1 MPFLKRFLL
10 LFLCISFLAGCAG
23 VKVGSVSN
31 KDYISSRRGDVLT
44 TSQLSVA
51 STNTLR
57 IIDVTADACLKNIA
71 DCQTKILTSAGLA
84 NEQRLS
90 SLSEIW
96 LDLALKNNA
105 NLSLSH
111 TNQVDAYIESAR
123 FAYAYLFMTIRDTR
137 DRALED
143 RQTQVRDYYNFAS
156 QQAST
161 GLFKYYQK
169 QIDKDFG
176 TRQEF
181 ALDSGRWS
189 IIGRLNY
196 SLPEGQELP
205 TELIPA
211 GSLTFQGLRN
221 QYRRDGVGAE
231 LVAVTAKKVVSN
243 QNADIPYSET
253 PFPAVTTALRFTG
266 TTLAEVL
273 NTHEV
278 ILEVFDPY
286 QTSHVILA
294 GKNVP
299 LAANFTSGYGLWL
312 ARSGFSSQALLT
324 LIGRGE
330 ALESPRVYLM
340 QPYDPNR
347 KVLIMLH
354 GLASSPEAW
363 INVANEIL
371 GDEQLRKHYQIWQVY
386 YPTNMPIPV
395 NNLEVHQAIRAT
407 FQHFDPQGTAPASK
421 DVVLLGHSMGGIL
434 ARLLSS
440 SSGDGVWNALLEQ
453 YPKRAK
459 KIQKERAKIEPYLYF
474 EPLTGVTRAIFVAAP
489 HQGTPFAENKVA
501 RWASNIIKL
510 PVSVMSRLKEIG
522 QILVSPTSTSTDP
535 LNRSF
540 NSIDNLSNQD
550 FFIRASSQIHIS
562 PNVTYHSI
570 IGNYTPK
577 VPLEDSSDGV
587 VPYQSSH
594 LAGAASEVV
603 IPSWHSVQETPQA
616 IVEIRR
622 ILHEHL
628 LQLTSSSNP

>member
-1 MPFLKRFLL
+1 ML
-10 LFLCISFLAGCAG
+10 LFVGTCLLAGCAG

-44 TSQLSVA
+44 TNQLSGA
-51 STNTLR
+51 TINALR
-57 IIDVTADACLKNIA
+57 IIDVTTDVCLKNIL
-71 DCQTKILTSAGLA
+71 DCQAKILSSAGLA

-96 LDLALKNNA
+96 LNLALKNNTNA
-105 NLSLSH
+105 SLSH
-111 TNQVDAYIESAR
+111 AAQVDAYIESAR
-123 FAYAYLFMTIRDTR
+123 FAYAYLFMTQRDTR

-161 GLFKYYQK
+161 GLFKYYYK

-176 TRQEF
+176 SRQEF

-205 TELIPA
+205 SELIPA

-253 PFPAVTTALRFTG
+253 PFPAVTTVLRFTG
-266 TTLAEVL
+266 ESLAEVL

-286 QTSHVILA
+286 QTSHIVLA
-294 GKNVP
+294 GKSVP

-371 GDEQLRKHYQIWQVY
+371 GDEQLRQRYQIWQVY
-386 YPTNMPIPV
+386 YPTNMPIPI
-395 NNLEVHQAIRAT
+395 NNLEVHQAITAT
-407 FQHFDPQGTAPASK
+407 FKHFDPQGTAPASQ
-421 DVVLLGHSMGGIL
+421 DIVLLGHSMGGIL

-459 KIQKERAKIEPYLYF
+459 KIEKERAKIEPYLYF
-474 EPLTGVTRAIFVAAP
+474 EPLTGVTRSIFVAAP
-489 HQGTPFAENKVA
+489 HQGTPFAENRMA

-510 PVSVMSRLKEIG
+510 PVSVMGRLKEIG
-522 QILVSPTSTSTDP
+522 QILVSPTSTSTEP

-550 FFIRASSQIHIS
+550 FFIRVSSQISIS
-562 PNVTYHSI
+562 PKVTYHSI

-577 VPLEDSSDGV
+577 VPLEESSDGV

-594 LAGAASEVV
+594 LPGAASEVV

-616 IVEIRR
+616 IIEIRR

-628 LQLTSSSNP
+628 LQLTPPSNP